1 MQDGKG
7 DSGSR
12 LPTMFHA
19 ESVTFLQDPK
29 ALLFGSGIARGIVN
43 IISNTWAEQF
53 TSLKIKNGFVPNDT
67 DTDNFKRNN
76 VGFLLIVWVPQ

>member
-43 IISNTWAEQF
+43 IISNT
-53 TSLKIKNGFVPNDT
+53 
-67 DTDNFKRNN
+67 
-76 VGFLLIVWVPQ
+76 